1 MAGIAPRTTLID
13 LEYLDQPGHIAT
25 CVLETADGLALVD
38 PGPSPT
44 TGRLREGLRS
54 LGATLQDVRILLLTH
69 IHLDHAGCA
78 GLLARELPRLSIYV
92 HERGAPHLADPTKLL
107 RSATMIYGDQME
119 RMWGEVAP
127 VPHAAIRPL
136 DGSERL
142 DLGGRKIAVAY
153 TPGHAWHH
161 VSYLDGDTGFAF
173 TGDVVGEQPLGSTV
187 ALPVTPPPDI
197 DVELMVRSGQTILE
211 WRPTRLFVTHF
222 GLVEQPVEFVREH
235 EERLLDWS
243 ERVRAS
249 LARPGTDEERAAEFA
264 EKTYGEL
271 VDEMPESAGSYPLK
285 DTLAGNWVGLARYW
299 RKRHDEKTQD

>member
-1 MAGIAPRTTLID
+1 MTGIAPRTTLID

-69 IHLDHAGCA
+69 IHLDHAGSA
-78 GLLARELPRLSIYV
+78 GVLTRELPRLSIYV

-119 RMWGEVAP
+119 QLWGEVAP

-136 DGSERL
+136 AGGERL
-142 DLGGRKIAVAY
+142 HLGGREIAVAY

-173 TGDVVGEQPLGSTV
+173 TGDVVGEQPPGSTV
-187 ALPVTPPPDI
+187 SLPVTPPPDI

-222 GLVEQPVEFVREH
+222 GLVEQPAEFVREH

-249 LARPGTDEERAAEFA
+249 LARPGSDEERAAEFA
-264 EKTYGEL
+264 DEAYREL
-271 VDEMPESAGSYPLK
+271 VDEQPESARSYPLK

-299 RKRHDEKTQD
+299 RKKQETQD